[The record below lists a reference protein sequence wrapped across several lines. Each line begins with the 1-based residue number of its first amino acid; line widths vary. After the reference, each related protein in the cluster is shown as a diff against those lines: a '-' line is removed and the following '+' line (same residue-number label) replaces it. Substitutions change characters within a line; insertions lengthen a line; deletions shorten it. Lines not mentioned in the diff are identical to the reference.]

1 MSSRDM
7 CISPALLDYLEQTL
21 EPFDMIKNSFET
33 ASNIATPVYS
43 SFGNRNTQN
52 QVPSDNKNPIFRKN
66 PQGESVNDSNDSK
79 ALQKNQETAS
89 YFPVEV
95 VVFVSMLPSCIRFT
109 CLPQSTMECLLKLP
123 TLELVFSTYKIDST
137 LQEKLYNKL
146 NYDMYG
152 RSERGVHRYLIN
164 I

>member
-1 MSSRDM
+1 M

-33 ASNIATPVYS
+33 ASNITTPVYS
-43 SFGNRNTQN
+43 NFGNKNTQN
-52 QVPSDNKNPIFRKN
+52 QAQNDNKNPIFRKN
-66 PQGESVNDSNDSK
+66 IAGAVNTNDSK
-79 ALQKNQETAS
+79 ELQKNQETAS

-146 NYDMYG
+146 NFDMYG
-152 RSERGVHRYLIN
+152 KPERRKFQYNYELYTQYSS
-164 I
+164 